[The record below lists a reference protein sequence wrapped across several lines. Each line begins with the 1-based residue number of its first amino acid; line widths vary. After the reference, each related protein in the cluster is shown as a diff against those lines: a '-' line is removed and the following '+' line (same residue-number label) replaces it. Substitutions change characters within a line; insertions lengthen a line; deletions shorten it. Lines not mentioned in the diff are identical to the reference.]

1 MNKIKDFIIKNKILC
16 ISLSSVLVLCIIAGT
31 IIGVNSKNE
40 PKKQEKKNE
49 SSMSSTGSDNN
60 NSEYT
65 TSVNENGETVVVD
78 KNGDVVSAASV
89 SENGDIVVKDKT
101 GKETVAVKAKDVK
114 KYTDKETENN
124 NGTVDSESHT
134 ESSSVSSASSNSGL
148 SENKPSG
155 SGSGNNKPSTGQE
168 SGGSQTTTPSTG
180 GGTTPSQPSQPTQPN
195 NQLPTASQLAAIENE
210 FFNLVNEERA
220 RVGAPALTRN
230 ATLNQAAKI
239 RANEQLSLYSHTRP
253 NGTEWSTVFQEVKY
267 GKLEERITSTDGI
280 NWVKEMVY
288 SYGAGAENLETS
300 GGSDYS
306 NVLNNYAKSSF
317 SGFRYSQAHYSS
329 MINSNYKN
337 TGIAMSFKEAN
348 NNGVKILQIYT
359 VQLFTTD

>member
-1 MNKIKDFIIKNKILC
+1 MDKIKEFIMKNKILC
-16 ISLSSVLVLCIIAGT
+16 ISLSSVLVLCIITGT
-31 IIGVNSKNE
+31 IIGVLSKKE

-49 SSMSSTGSDNN
+49 SSMSSTVSDNK

-65 TSVNENGETVVVD
+65 TSVNENGETV
-78 KNGDVVSAASV
+78 
-89 SENGDIVVKDKT
+89 SEEIISSPS
-101 GKETVAVKAKDVK
+101 
-114 KYTDKETENN
+114 
-124 NGTVDSESHT
+124 DSN
-134 ESSSVSSASSNSGL
+134 SSSTA
-148 SENKPSG
+148 NKPSG
-155 SGSGNNKPSTGQE
+155 SGSGSNKPSTGQG

-180 GGTTPSQPSQPTQPN
+180 GGTTPSQPNQPAQSN
-195 NQLPTASQLAAIENE
+195 NQLPTASQLAAIEND

-288 SYGAGAENLETS
+288 SYGAGAENLGTS

-337 TGIAMSFKEAN
+337 TGIAISFNETTS
-348 NNGVKILQIYT
+348 NGIKILNLYI
-359 VQLFTTD
+359 VQLFTTE

>member
-16 ISLSSVLVLCIIAGT
+16 ITLSSVLVICIIAGT
-31 IIGVNSKNE
+31 IIGVNSKKK
-40 PKKQEKKNE
+40 PKNQEKKNE
-49 SSMSSTGSDNN
+49 SSMSSTVSDNK

-65 TSVNENGETVVVD
+65 TSVNENGETV
-78 KNGDVVSAASV
+78 
-89 SENGDIVVKDKT
+89 SEEIISSPS
-101 GKETVAVKAKDVK
+101 
-114 KYTDKETENN
+114 
-124 NGTVDSESHT
+124 DSN
-134 ESSSVSSASSNSGL
+134 SSSTA
-148 SENKPSG
+148 NKPSG
-155 SGSGNNKPSTGQE
+155 SGSGSNKPSTGQG

-180 GGTTPSQPSQPTQPN
+180 GGTTPSQPNQPAQSN
-195 NQLPTASQLAAIENE
+195 NQLPTASQLAAIEND

-288 SYGAGAENLETS
+288 SYGAGAENLGTS

-337 TGIAMSFKEAN
+337 TGIAISFNETTS
-348 NNGVKILQIYT
+348 NGIKILNLYI
-359 VQLFTTD
+359 VQLFTTE